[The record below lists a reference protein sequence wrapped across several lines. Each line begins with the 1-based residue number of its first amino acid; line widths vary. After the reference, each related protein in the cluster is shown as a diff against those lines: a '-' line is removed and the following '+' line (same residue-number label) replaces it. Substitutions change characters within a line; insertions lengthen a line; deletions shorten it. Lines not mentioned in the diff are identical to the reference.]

1 MDNLEKFITNNK
13 DEFEED
19 FDNNL
24 SANLWSKIN
33 QDLDKTVKVAPKTVR
48 MVPIQRI
55 WQIAA
60 GFAALLV
67 VGLSMQFYYLQQRTL
82 SESSVEK
89 LVPELAEAEKFYSSQ
104 ISQTKT
110 VLSSYNLKE
119 VGIESDLKEIDNL
132 DKAYN
137 ELKTEFYKSGDKEAI
152 ISAMIQNL
160 QLRAELL
167 NQKLQVI
174 QRAEKVKKGQVEI

>member
-1 MDNLEKFITNNK
+1 MDKLEKFITEK
-13 DEFEED
+13 RSEFEEELTVD
-19 FDNNL
+19 
-24 SANLWSKIN
+24 LWSKISN
-33 QDLDKTVKVAPKTVR
+33 ELDKTVSIAPKTAR

-60 GFAALLV
+60 GFAALLML
-67 VGLSMQFYYLQQRTL
+67 GLSMQFYYLQQQTIAVA
-82 SESSVEK
+82 SVEK

-104 ISQTKT
+104 IKQTKII
-110 VLSSYNLKE
+110 LSAYNLKE
-119 VGIESDLKEIDNL
+119 IGIESDLKEIDNL

-137 ELKTEFYKSGDKEAI
+137 ELKTEFYKSGDQETI

-167 NQKLQVI
+167 NQKLQTI
-174 QRAEKVKKGQVEI
+174 QRAQKVKKGQIEI